1 MKARKQGFALL
12 LALVMLLSV
21 TSAFASTSVMAPPP
35 VLTTDLPIVT
45 EPVTLSVFA
54 GQQSICEDL
63 NTNYATKWVE
73 EQTGIHIEWITVP
86 ANDAQEKLNVMI
98 NSGSE
103 LPDTMK

>member
-73 EQTGIHIEWITVP
+73 EQPCLLYTSFSPVSDVGADLSTALRWF
-86 ANDAQEKLNVMI
+86 
-98 NSGSE
+98 GSCV
-103 LPDTMK
+103 